1 MSDIK
6 IKDLLRLFPQVICG
20 VENLNV
26 ISNGR
31 VDLSELAVESGMTE
45 IVENNSQ
52 VYRDFI
58 KKNEKYID
66 MNKYLTYQLACYKDM
81 PLEEQELQKYISIIK
96 ELLKDRPNTTIY
108 MLAQEN
114 GVSKVVEYSSSK
126 GLIPEKKEVKLGTPK
141 YDKIFDDENLFMN
154 LVGILMTSDLRK
166 ILPNRLVEIVEYK
179 ALTNAIRNTPDVDL
193 DNNPDNNIEFR
204 MSSVSELMED
214 ISRFKDKLNIDNLLL
229 IAGYRLKHYIQENLT
244 NGEVSETELQ
254 SIEVVFNHLSE
265 VSDLLGDSRKIKF
278 KGKLETKEDGKY
290 KYVSYSA
297 KELSSDVARLRKL
310 VLPNNFKVKD
320 DVLEDLKEGDLTVKK
335 LFEKVRKPDE
345 LIDQED
351 TPQIDKL
358 AKYKINF
365 VSPEEKKA
373 IFYSYNEQPIAYRG
387 TKGKAY
393 EGHAIFIYP
402 RKAFAILEC
411 FYNKDKDG
419 VKRYSYGNATVIVP
433 IEQLEEFLKS
443 KEKLENIPLA
453 RELKAPSG
461 EKARPVKYVEIGKTT
476 KKQLVKR
483 TEQRRPVRIYHT
495 KNWKQKISDILS
507 GKLNPFLITIVSS
520 QRKKVESTETKERS
534 STEVESQQLV

>member
-6 IKDLLRLFPQVICG
+6 LKDLLRLFPQVICS

-31 VDLSELAVESGMTE
+31 VDLSELAVKSGMTE

-52 VYRDFI
+52 VYKDFI

-96 ELLKDRPNTTIY
+96 DLLKDRPNTTIY

-126 GLIPEKKEVKLGTPK
+126 GLIPEAKEVKLGNPK
-141 YDKIFDDENLFMN
+141 YDKIFEDENLFMD
-154 LVGILMTSDLRK
+154 LAGILMTSDLKK
-166 ILPNRLVEIVEYK
+166 ILPNRLAEIVEYK
-179 ALTNAIRNTPDVDL
+179 ALSNAIRNTPDVDL

-204 MSSVSELMED
+204 MNSVSEIMED
-214 ISRFKDKLNIDNLLL
+214 MSRFKDKLNIDNWLL
-229 IAGYRLKHYIQENLT
+229 IAGYRLKNFIQVNLT
-244 NGEVSETELQ
+244 NGELSETEVQ
-254 SIEVVFNHLSE
+254 SVEVVFNQLSE

-278 KGKLETKEDGKY
+278 KGKLESKEDGKY

-320 DVLEDLKEGDLTVKK
+320 DVLDEFQEGDLTVKK

-345 LIDQED
+345 LLEKED
-351 TPQIDKL
+351 PPQIDRL
-358 AKYKINF
+358 AKYKVNF
-365 VSPEEKKA
+365 ISPEEKKA
-373 IFYSYNEQPIAYRG
+373 IFYSYDEQPIAYRG

-402 RKAFAILEC
+402 KKDFAILEC

-419 VKRYSYGNATVIVP
+419 GKRYSYGDATVIVP
-433 IEQLEEFLKS
+433 TEQLEEFLKS

-461 EKARPVKYVEIGKTT
+461 EKARPVKYVENEKTT
-476 KKQLVKR
+476 KKQLSKR
-483 TEQRRPVRIYHT
+483 IEQRRPVRIYHT
-495 KNWKQKISDILS
+495 KNWKQRMSGILS
-507 GKLNPFLITIVSS
+507 GKINPFLITIVSS
-520 QRKKVESTETKERS
+520 QRKRKQSIENREQTSADVEL
-534 STEVESQQLV
+534 QQGE

>member
-6 IKDLLRLFPQVICG
+6 LKDLLRLFPQVICS

-31 VDLSELAVESGMTE
+31 VDLSELAVKSGMTE

-52 VYRDFI
+52 VYKDFI

-96 ELLKDRPNTTIY
+96 DLLKDRPNTTIY

-126 GLIPEKKEVKLGTPK
+126 GLIPEAKEVKLGNPK
-141 YDKIFDDENLFMN
+141 YDKIFEDENLFMD
-154 LVGILMTSDLRK
+154 LAGILMTSDLKK
-166 ILPNRLVEIVEYK
+166 ILPNRLAEIVEYK

-204 MSSVSELMED
+204 MNSVSEIMED
-214 ISRFKDKLNIDNLLL
+214 MSRFKDKLNIDNWLL
-229 IAGYRLKHYIQENLT
+229 IAGYRLKNFIQVNLT
-244 NGEVSETELQ
+244 NGELSETEVQ
-254 SIEVVFNHLSE
+254 SVEVVFNQLSE

-278 KGKLETKEDGKY
+278 KGKLESKEDGKY

-320 DVLEDLKEGDLTVKK
+320 DVLDEFQEGDLTVKK

-345 LIDQED
+345 VH
-351 TPQIDKL
+351 PK
-358 AKYKINF
+358 
-365 VSPEEKKA
+365 
-373 IFYSYNEQPIAYRG
+373 
-387 TKGKAY
+387 
-393 EGHAIFIYP
+393 
-402 RKAFAILEC
+402 C
-411 FYNKDKDG
+411 
-419 VKRYSYGNATVIVP
+419 
-433 IEQLEEFLKS
+433 
-443 KEKLENIPLA
+443 
-453 RELKAPSG
+453 
-461 EKARPVKYVEIGKTT
+461 
-476 KKQLVKR
+476 
-483 TEQRRPVRIYHT
+483 
-495 KNWKQKISDILS
+495 
-507 GKLNPFLITIVSS
+507 
-520 QRKKVESTETKERS
+520 
-534 STEVESQQLV
+534 